1 MIGVKYYRN
10 NIGISDNGFTHEK
23 QEGRQS
29 KYLSKT

>member
-23 QEGRQS
+23 QGRQS